1 MNIFGPWTFLWDLYC
16 INLILQLR
24 SIHETKISATSKAGN
39 ICGEKDKQEPNFLSC
54 VLCIIYYC
62 ILQTET
68 HRKILFI
75 FILKAV
81 SSILVPYRAMVNPA
95 VLHSWIKWRG
105 SPSTSH
111 YFWKWHFKNL
121 ITVGK
126 CSVKYHIYPDTV
138 GQSNKMQERFHLNTH
153 ICSYILGWNKWSA
166 KVGCKR
172 HLRHLYYPPKMLEPQ
187 FAEPATSICRN
198 PSCGNYII

>member
-1 MNIFGPWTFLWDLYC
+1 MHNILLHPS
-16 INLILQLR
+16 NRNPQKNP
-24 SIHETKISATSKAGN
+24 S
-39 ICGEKDKQEPNFLSC
+39 
-54 VLCIIYYC
+54 
-62 ILQTET
+62 
-68 HRKILFI
+68 FI

-121 ITVGK
+121 ITVSK
-126 CSVKYHIYPDTV
+126 CSVKYHTYPDTV
-138 GQSNKMQERFHLNTH
+138 GQSNKMQEPFHLNIH
-153 ICSYILGWNKWSA
+153 IRSYILGWNKWSA
-166 KVGCKR
+166 KAGCKR